1 MTLINT
7 DLLPRN
13 VKDFVEQQVHD
24 GSFRDEDEYVLSLIE
39 ADRRKNLRAQ
49 LEEQLREGL
58 SSPQSPFTDEDLAEI
73 RRVGREQVAL
83 KKNT

>member
-24 GSFRDEDEYVLSLIE
+24 GPFRDEDEYVLSLIE
-39 ADRRKNLRAQ
+39 ADRRKNLRSQLEAQ
-49 LEEQLREGL
+49 LLEGL
-58 SSPQSPFTDEDLAEI
+58 NSPRSPFTDEDFAEI
-73 RRVGREQVAL
+73 RRLGLEQIAL
-83 KKNT
+83 KKNK